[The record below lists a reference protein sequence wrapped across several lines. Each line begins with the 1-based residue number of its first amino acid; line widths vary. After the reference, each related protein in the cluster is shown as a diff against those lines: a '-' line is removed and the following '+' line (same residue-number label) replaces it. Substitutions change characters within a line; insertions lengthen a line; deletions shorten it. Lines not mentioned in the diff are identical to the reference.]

1 MKQSKKKIVRSLLKF
16 AKNYFPKKI
25 YSFILSVRSFRKF
38 RKFLYKPKTN
48 TKFSENLDYINQFEY
63 KLTSQNNEDGII
75 EYIFSK
81 IPNNKFFIEIGF
93 DFYECNS
100 INLIKNGWNGLL
112 IEGNFDECLIIDS
125 CIKKF
130 FPSSKIKIINE
141 KIYKDNLNKIILDS
155 TNNQEID
162 FFSIDIDGND
172 YWVLKNLNFD
182 KIKVVCCEYNNW
194 LGNNVKKTIPY
205 NPDHQFSHDGC
216 FGASLCAITELLNL
230 KGFDLIAIDSSGVNA
245 FFVKK
250 NFSKDF
256 EVLSPVKSFKSS
268 NRFYSEEQVI
278 KIHKSIKDFKF
289 VEL

>member
-172 YWVLKNLNFD
+172 YWVLKNLHLHHNILQFD
-182 KIKVVCCEYNNW
+182 YIF
-194 LGNNVKKTIPY
+194 L
-205 NPDHQFSHDGC
+205 
-216 FGASLCAITELLNL
+216 SL
-230 KGFDLIAIDSSGVNA
+230 
-245 FFVKK
+245 
-250 NFSKDF
+250 
-256 EVLSPVKSFKSS
+256 
-268 NRFYSEEQVI
+268 
-278 KIHKSIKDFKF
+278 
-289 VEL
+289 